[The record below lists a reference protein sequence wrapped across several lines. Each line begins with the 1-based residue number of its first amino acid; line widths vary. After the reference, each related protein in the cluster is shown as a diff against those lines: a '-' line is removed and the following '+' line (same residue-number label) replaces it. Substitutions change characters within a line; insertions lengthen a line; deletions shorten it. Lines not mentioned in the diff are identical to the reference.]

1 MNPLGGYMDPIADML
16 TIIRNGCRAQKNEV
30 TVPYSRLKTEILRVL
45 LEDGFINNFTLDA
58 KKRKITIMLKYSKNG
73 ESVIRN
79 LERMSKSS
87 RRLYVSKNDI
97 PYILGG
103 LGTAILTTSL
113 GVLSDQEARR
123 KKVGGEIIC
132 CVY

>member
-1 MNPLGGYMDPIADML
+1 MDPIADML
-16 TIIRNGCRAQKNEV
+16 TIIRNGCRAQKVEV

-45 LEDGFINNFTLDA
+45 LEDGFVNNFTLDA
-58 KKRKITIMLKYSKNG
+58 KKRKITIMLKYAKNG

-87 RRLYVSKNDI
+87 RRSYVSKNEV

-103 LGTAILTTSL
+103 LGTAILTTSQ
-113 GVLSDQEARR
+113 GVLSDREARR
-123 KKVGGEIIC
+123 KKVGGEVIC

>member
-1 MNPLGGYMDPIADML
+1 MDPIADML
-16 TIIRNGCRAQKNEV
+16 TIIRNGCRAQKIEV

-45 LEDGFINNFTLDA
+45 LEDGFVNNFTLDA
-58 KKRKITIMLKYSKNG
+58 KKRKITIMLKYAKNG

-87 RRLYVSKNDI
+87 RRSYVSKNEV

-103 LGTAILTTSL
+103 LGTAILTTSQ
-113 GVLSDQEARR
+113 GVLSDREARR
-123 KKVGGEIIC
+123 KKVGGEVIC

>member
-1 MNPLGGYMDPIADML
+1 MDPIADML
-16 TIIRNGCRAQKNEV
+16 TIIRNGCRAQRTEV

-45 LEDGFINNFTLDA
+45 LEDGFVNNFTLDA
-58 KKRKITIMLKYSKNG
+58 KKRKITIMLKYAKNG

-79 LERMSKSS
+79 LERISKSS
-87 RRLYVSKNDI
+87 RRSYVSKNNI

-103 LGTAILTTSL
+103 LGTAILTTSH
-113 GVLSDQEARR
+113 GVLSDREARR
-123 KKVGGEIIC
+123 KKVGGEVIC